1 MAECGIEGPPAMN
14 KIVGGVEA
22 AENQWPWQVAL
33 FIDDAWFCGGSLI
46 SENYVLTAA
55 HCVDGASSFDIVAGA
70 HNIQN
75 YSEPHRVEITSFYG
89 FSHPD
94 WDPNT
99 LANDIALI
107 ELPSPIEFND
117 WIKPS
122 CLPAIGDIADEG
134 ELVTVTGWGKPSDP
148 SSGFSPVLRVVFDL
162 PIISNDQCFSYY
174 GTVGEGFGC
183 FDTSEGKGSCQV
195 RQSFSFLHIY
205 YFYAYQT
212 EARNPRNTEAATN
225 PVFDLLMTSNDLNL
239 TEFSIENS
247 RIFKQLLEHFHDLK
261 Y

>member
-1 MAECGIEGPPAMN
+1 MTAEERIVKPSKYDLMAECGIEGPPAMN

-122 CLPAIGDIADEG
+122 CLPVIGDIADEG

-148 SSGFSPVLRVVFDL
+148 SSGISPVLRVVFDL

-195 RQSFSFLHIY
+195 RNSFSFLHIY
-205 YFYAYQT
+205 YFYAY
-212 EARNPRNTEAATN
+212 PRGT
-225 PVFDLLMTSNDLNL
+225 
-239 TEFSIENS
+239 
-247 RIFKQLLEHFHDLK
+247 LEGLWS
-261 Y
+261 